1 MAPTIAFALA
11 QKCRTTPWSCQLDKR
26 DERRS
31 CFWSAGCKK
40 CQRGWMQDMH
50 KKCQVCLP
58 AACLAWLPS
67 SLTTTAHDTGTSS
80 WHRYTLLA
88 QVQASGTGTCY
99 LHRYKLLAKVQALG
113 TGTSSW
119 HGYKVRTQTG
129 QLCCRWQPTSTKYKQ
144 YQHEVHTKWPC
155 WGKHAGGIDYNL
167 HVTVCDS
174 ESTQTCSSSQS
185 YL

>member
-1 MAPTIAFALA
+1 MAKTTTDVELAQTCKALLCIAPTIAFALA

-40 CQRGWMQDMH
+40 CQRRWMQDMH
-50 KKCQVCLP
+50 KCQVCLP

-67 SLTTTAHDTGTSS
+67 SLTTTAHDTGT
-80 WHRYTLLA
+80 
-88 QVQASGTGTCY
+88 CY
-99 LHRYKLLAKVQALG
+99 LHMYKLLAQVQALG

-119 HGYKVRTQTG
+119 HGYKLLTQTG
-129 QLCCRWQPTSTKYKQ
+129 QLCCRWQPTSTKYIQ
-144 YQHEVHTKWPC
+144 NQHEVHTKWPC
-155 WGKHAGGIDYNL
+155 WGQHAGGIGYNL